1 MYFFLLAQCT
11 WLLTKFRWCSY
22 GHAWNTQYLCRKL
35 TSSGTFWAMAVPWRW
50 GLRRPEQAQCE
61 CQWYRTERM
70 SEVFFFFL
78 DILRILSQIYILYT
92 WTFSIILNKTKWIE
106 HKQRWYTILIK
117 AFYRIIVDSSC
128 CYKLLRSTS
137 HFFWTSNKRCITG
150 HLCKNKDCE
159 KLVTWIKVSG

>member
-1 MYFFLLAQCT
+1 MKYSVFMPQTNVQWDFL
-11 WLLTKFRWCSY
+11 SY
-22 GHAWNTQYLCRKL
+22 GCAMTMRLKK
-35 TSSGTFWAMAVPWRW
+35 TGTGSMWVPVISDWAHEW
-50 GLRRPEQAQCE
+50 G
-61 CQWYRTERM
+61 
-70 SEVFFFFL
+70 FFFFL